1 MFFEGS
7 LQEGIAAALL
17 QGKPVACFVTGM
29 HPMPTTVVPHLNPT
43 LTCLTDDG
51 EESRTWLD
59 DYMQDAPI
67 KNLLSNQ
74 AILMRLE
81 AGSEEAGH
89 LAAIFPLPKTP
100 TLVIIKNGDLKGYI
114 TSGTSREDFAQRVS
128 QAFST
133 PSETT
138 TPAPSS
144 SAAATTPS
152 LQTPPQ
158 THQPSTSS
166 SSSSAGAPTPT
177 QEESNTA
184 TLRAVMAERR
194 ARLEAR
200 RLEEER
206 NAKESR
212 AARAAAAATDPAPEA
227 VEKRRHAETLRKQRQ
242 DAADERNRILR
253 RIEDDKL
260 ARQARSAAAREPKLG
275 DVAGSLASAASSTV
289 KPAGGQAAIQV
300 RLFDGSSLRT
310 RFESTEA
317 TLKTAVRAW
326 VDDKRTD
333 GQAPYTFK
341 IVAAPPRPSRRVD
354 ETEEGKTLA
363 ELGLTPSATLMLAP
377 VKKYA
382 EAYQAPRRGLL
393 KLPLVLFGSLIG
405 LLAWLWGLVR
415 GMFSGSSAGRAERE
429 RAREERDR
437 EEAEAQAAQVREQ
450 RKGKFSQLANLN
462 QRDQQLYNGNS
473 LNFEPRPDEEET

>member
-17 QGKPVACFVTGM
+17 RGKPVACFV
-29 HPMPTTVVPHLNPT
+29 
-43 LTCLTDDG
+43 TDDG

-114 TSGTSREDFAQRVS
+114 TSGTSKGDFIQRVS

-133 PSETT
+133 TSATT
-138 TPAPSS
+138 TPAPSA

-177 QEESNTA
+177 QEESNA
-184 TLRAVMAERR
+184 AALRAVMAERR

-200 RLEEER
+200 RLEEEH

-275 DVAGSLASAASSTV
+275 DVAGSLASAASS
-289 KPAGGQAAIQV
+289 
-300 RLFDGSSLRT
+300 S
-310 RFESTEA
+310 
-317 TLKTAVRAW
+317 
-326 VDDKRTD
+326 
-333 GQAPYTFK
+333 
-341 IVAAPPRPSRRVD
+341 
-354 ETEEGKTLA
+354 
-363 ELGLTPSATLMLAP
+363 LGLTPSATLMLAP

-393 KLPLVLFGSLIG
+393 KLPLVLIGSLIG

>member
-17 QGKPVACFVTGM
+17 QGKPVACFV
-29 HPMPTTVVPHLNPT
+29 
-43 LTCLTDDG
+43 TDDG

-114 TSGTSREDFAQRVS
+114 TSGTSKGDFIQRVS

-133 PSETT
+133 TSATT
-138 TPAPSS
+138 TPAPSA

-177 QEESNTA
+177 QEESNA
-184 TLRAVMAERR
+184 AALRAVMAERR

-200 RLEEER
+200 RLEEEH

-227 VEKRRHAETLRKQRQ
+227 
-242 DAADERNRILR
+242 
-253 RIEDDKL
+253 
-260 ARQARSAAAREPKLG
+260 
-275 DVAGSLASAASSTV
+275 
-289 KPAGGQAAIQV
+289 PAGGQAAIQV

-317 TLKTAVRAW
+317 TLKTTVRAW

-341 IVAAPPRPSRRVD
+341 IVAAPPQPSRRVD

>member
-17 QGKPVACFVTGM
+17 QGKPVACFV
-29 HPMPTTVVPHLNPT
+29 
-43 LTCLTDDG
+43 TDDG

-81 AGSEEAGH
+81 AGSDEAGH

-114 TSGTSREDFAQRVS
+114 TSA
-128 QAFST
+128 
-133 PSETT
+133 TT

-158 THQPSTSS
+158 THQPST
-166 SSSSAGAPTPT
+166 
-177 QEESNTA
+177 NTA
-184 TLRAVMAERR
+184 ALRAVMAERR

-206 NAKESR
+206 SAKESR
-212 AARAAAAATDPAPEA
+212 AARAASAATDPAPEA

-429 RAREERDR
+429 RAREEKDR

>member
-17 QGKPVACFVTGM
+17 QGKPVACFVT
-29 HPMPTTVVPHLNPT
+29 
-43 LTCLTDDG
+43 DDG
-51 EESRTWLD
+51 EESQAWLND
-59 DYMQDAPI
+59 FMQDPAV
-67 KNLLSNQ
+67 NDLLSNQ
-74 AILMRLE
+74 AILMRLQ
-81 AGSEEAGH
+81 AASEEAGH

-100 TLVIIKNGDLKGYI
+100 TMVIIKNGDLKGYI
-114 TSGTSREDFAQRVS
+114 TSGSSKADFIQRVS
-128 QAFST
+128 QSFSASSTTTQSQASSAST
-133 PSETT
+133 P
-138 TPAPSS
+138 
-144 SAAATTPS
+144 PS
-152 LQTPPQ
+152 LQTRSQPQ
-158 THQPSTSS
+158 QPSTPSS
-166 SSSSAGAPTPT
+166 SSSGGAPTPT
-177 QEESNTA
+177 QDESNSA
-184 TLRAVMAERR
+184 ALRAVMAERR

-206 NAKESR
+206 NAKETR

-227 VEKRRHAETLRKQRQ
+227 VEKRRRAEALKKQRQ

-260 ARQARSAAAREPKLG
+260 ERQARSAAAREPKLG
-275 DVAGSLASAASSTV
+275 DVAASLASAESSSM

-310 RFESTEA
+310 RFESSET
-317 TLKTAVRAW
+317 TLKDAVRRW
-326 VDDKRTD
+326 VDEKRTD
-333 GQAPYTFK
+333 GNEPYTFK
-341 IVAAPPRPSRRVD
+341 IVLAPPQPSRRVD

-363 ELGLTPSATLMLAP
+363 DLGLAPSATLMLAP
-377 VKKYA
+377 VKKYV
-382 EAYQAPRRGLL
+382 EAYQAPRGGLL
-393 KLPLVLFGSLIG
+393 KLPLVVFGYVIG

-429 RAREERDR
+429 RAKEEKER

-450 RKGKFSQLANLN
+450 RKGKFSQLASLN
-462 QRDQQLYNGNS
+462 QSDQQLYNGNS

>member
-81 AGSEEAGH
+81 AGSEEAAH

-133 PSETT
+133 PSATT

-184 TLRAVMAERR
+184 ALRAVMAERR

-227 VEKRRHAETLRKQRQ
+227 
-242 DAADERNRILR
+242 
-253 RIEDDKL
+253 
-260 ARQARSAAAREPKLG
+260 
-275 DVAGSLASAASSTV
+275 
-289 KPAGGQAAIQV
+289 
-300 RLFDGSSLRT
+300 
-310 RFESTEA
+310 
-317 TLKTAVRAW
+317 
-326 VDDKRTD
+326 
-333 GQAPYTFK
+333 
-341 IVAAPPRPSRRVD
+341 
-354 ETEEGKTLA
+354 
-363 ELGLTPSATLMLAP
+363 
-377 VKKYA
+377 
-382 EAYQAPRRGLL
+382 
-393 KLPLVLFGSLIG
+393 
-405 LLAWLWGLVR
+405 
-415 GMFSGSSAGRAERE
+415 
-429 RAREERDR
+429 
-437 EEAEAQAAQVREQ
+437 
-450 RKGKFSQLANLN
+450 
-462 QRDQQLYNGNS
+462 
-473 LNFEPRPDEEET
+473 LNFEPRPRRGGDMKYYSIERRDTSGKVILFLPFSGEQVKRANEERNVLYCTPQCGDAISSR